1 MPWTQALGLLAVGL
15 VLFLLS
21 GLFPGVLATIVYVIG
36 LVLAIV
42 GLVGLIVGLI
52 RGGPSMRV

>member
-1 MPWTQALGLLAVGL
+1 MDWIKALVLLAVGL
-15 VLFLLS
+15 ILFLVS

-42 GLVGLIVGLI
+42 GLIALVVSLI
-52 RGGPSMRV
+52 RGGPTRI